1 MRNYFVIKTESR
13 SFQRFLAILALSIL
27 FTIPNT
33 FAGDSTTVA
42 LYPTDAASID
52 AGKALFK
59 SKCASCHN
67 PVFAEQ
73 NPTYPSLAGVIDRAG
88 GGSTEAERVAWLHKW
103 IPNAGKMLSTDKYAK
118 DLFKEFNGLAMT
130 TFSDLS
136 TEQVDQLIAY
146 IGAGGTQPETPVGG
160 GGGPVIVK
168 ENDESQLVMILSIV
182 LLALI
187 LIIGVLILLATHLQ
201 KSLND
206 KDGLSDDDK
215 KTVNQKHD
223 IVKVIKHP
231 AFIGTVIAL
240 LLAAGL
246 VAFIQKGVY
255 GIGVQTGYA
264 PVQPIPFSHKIH
276 AGDNKIDCNY
286 CHTGVRKS
294 KHANIPSP
302 NICMNCHTSVKTDS
316 KWIQELH
323 TYVDYDVKT
332 KTYGPNQT
340 PIQWTRVHNLPDLA
354 YFNHSQHVKVAGL
367 ECQQCHGPV
376 QEMETMYQYS
386 TLTMGWCIDCHRN
399 TPINLDAYD
408 NESGYYTRELAEDL
422 LKFRKK
428 ENSEFAMKKARE
440 AMDDENNPAPFHETL
455 EGLKDPL
462 TVEDIGGMECSK
474 CHY

>member
-27 FTIPNT
+27 FTVPNT
-33 FAGDSTTVA
+33 FAGDSTGVA
-42 LYPTDAASID
+42 DKAYPTDPASIE
-52 AGKALFK
+52 AGKALFMG
-59 SKCASCHN
+59 KCKSCHN
-67 PVFAEQ
+67 PVFAQQ
-73 NPTYPSLAGVIDRAG
+73 NPTYPSLEGVIDRAG
-88 GGSTEAERVAWLHKW
+88 GASSEQARVDWLREW
-103 IPNAGKMLSTDKYAK
+103 IPNAGKMIGTDKYAK
-118 DLFKEFNGLAMT
+118 DLFKQYGVAMT
-130 TFSDLS
+130 TFSDL
-136 TEQVDQLIAY
+136 TPEQVDQLIAY
-146 IGAGGTQPETPVGG
+146 IGSGGETPVEKSDITVPGQPASSDDSTTMMVLG
-160 GGGPVIVK
+160 
-168 ENDESQLVMILSIV
+168 IV
-182 LLALI
+182 LVALI
-187 LIIGVLILLATHLQ
+187 LIIGVLVLLATHLQ

-206 KDGLSDDDK
+206 KEGLNAEDK
-215 KTVNQKHD
+215 KVVNQKHD
-223 IVKVIKHP
+223 IVKVLKHP
-231 AFIGTVIAL
+231 AFYGTVIAL

-302 NICMNCHTSVKTDS
+302 NICMNCHTTVKTDS

-323 TYVDYDVKT
+323 SYVDYDTKT
-332 KTYGPNQT
+332 KTYGPNQK

-408 NESGYYTRELAEDL
+408 NESGYYNRELAEKL
-422 LKFRKK
+422 LEFRKK
-428 ENSEFAMKKARE
+428 ENSEFAMEKAKE
-440 AMDDENNPAPFHETL
+440 AMDGGAPFHETL
-455 EGLKDPL
+455 EGLKYPL